1 MSRIGR
7 MPVEIPAGVT
17 VTVNGNTV
25 TVKGPKGTLTDTFN
39 ARMNIAVE
47 GNQVLVTRPTDEKE
61 DRSLHG
67 LTRALIQNMVTGVS
81 QGYKKVLMIIG
92 VGYKAVK
99 TGKDLQLYVGH
110 SLMPGKGTPQEK
122 FIISDTDTVKLSVP
136 NEAEIKAQGIDQMT
150 TEKIN
155 GGIIIVVEGINK
167 QEVGQMAA
175 VIRGKRPPEPYHGK
189 GIRYI
194 DEKVRRK
201 AGKTGK

>member
-25 TVKGPKGTLTDTFN
+25 TVKGPKGTLTQTFSE
-39 ARMNIAVE
+39 RMTIAIE
-47 GNQVLVTRPTDEKE
+47 GNQALVTRPTDEKE
-61 DRSLHG
+61 DKSLHG
-67 LTRALIQNMVTGVS
+67 LTRALLQNMVTGVHT
-81 QGYKKVLMIIG
+81 GYKKVLMIIG

-150 TEKIN
+150 TEKVN
-155 GGIIIVVEGINK
+155 GGIIIVVEGVNK

>member
-25 TVKGPKGTLTDTFN
+25 TVKGPKGTLTDSFN
-39 ARMNIAVE
+39 ERMTIVVE
-47 GNQVLVTRPTDEKE
+47 GNQVLVQRPTDEKE
-61 DRSLHG
+61 DKSLHG

-81 QGYKKVLMIIG
+81 QGYKKILLIIG

-136 NEAEIKAQGIDQMT
+136 TEAEIKAQGIDQMT
-150 TEKIN
+150 TEKVN
-155 GGIIIVVEGINK
+155 GGIIIVVEGANK

-189 GIRYI
+189 GVRYI

>member
-25 TVKGPKGTLTDTFN
+25 TVKGPKGTLTQSFSE
-39 ARMNIAVE
+39 RMTISVE
-47 GNQVLVTRPTDEKE
+47 GNQVHVARPTDEKE

-81 QGYKKVLMIIG
+81 VGYKKILLIIG

-99 TGKDLQLYVGH
+99 SGKDLQLFLGH
-110 SLMPGKGTPQEK
+110 SLMPGKGTPQAK
-122 FIISDTDTVKLSVP
+122 YIISDTDTVKISVP

-155 GGIIIVVEGINK
+155 GGIVIVVEGADK

-175 VIRGKRPPEPYHGK
+175 VIRGKRPPESYHGK
-189 GIRYI
+189 GVRYI